1 MQLANVREQPK
12 GPAYLYTALTTVVFI
27 IIGAIALNAAQ
38 PPAPTVAEFAPQAL
52 EQIKDAPDE
61 QTSSRGPGGQGQG
74 TSGDDDAPLSDLRSP
89 PPSPPPILKP
99 RIKGNCYKDEYGFE
113 HQTEDPQSPPC
124 IAYWDPEKN
133 DNGGA
138 TSFGVTENEII
149 VAWPY
154 TIEKQNDTIN
164 LAAYFNRRYE
174 FYGRKIVLKLFDPT
188 GGVWGGISPAD
199 MRKDAVSVKE
209 EWKAFASLAYVPRG
223 GAEHH
228 YYDALAEYGIIGV
241 DSHASNRTEAH
252 YTKFA
257 PYQWSYLPAFDV
269 MMRNYAEFICKSFAG
284 KPPRYAGEGIRQKTS
299 NRVFGLTYV
308 RTADGSIPDKEIL
321 RTALRD
327 GCGIEVAA
335 DIEYSNARQVIGQFV
350 SKQVTSVICLCGA
363 GYYTDGLMPEATN
376 QLFFPE
382 WLASSYHY
390 QDYDSVGQN
399 YPPEHADHV
408 MGITFHNKWL
418 PQKDMPWYQAIKEA
432 DPYYETGDDGWASA
446 AYERYYEL
454 LVLASGIQMAG
465 PNLTPKTFEQGLF
478 KARFSAAGSGYEPLW
493 YPGGGFGPGD
503 HSMVDDAAMIWYSPT
518 ADSYTTNVRKGSFC
532 YIRRG
537 QRYGFGQWP
546 AEDPPFFQN
555 PCK

>member
-1 MQLANVREQPK
+1 MQLAQVREQPK
-12 GPAYLYTALTTVVFI
+12 GPAYLYTALTTVVFV

-74 TSGDDDAPLSDLRSP
+74 TRGDDDNPLSDLRSP
-89 PPSPPPILKP
+89 SPSPLPSLIP
-99 RIKGNCYKDEYGFE
+99 RTRGSCHKDRYGVPR
-113 HQTEDPQSPPC
+113 QTEDPQSPPC
-124 IAYWDPEKN
+124 AVYWDPEQ

-138 TSFGVTENEII
+138 TSFGVSENEII

-154 TIEKQNDTIN
+154 SIEKQNDTIN

-174 FYGRKIVLKLFDPT
+174 FYGRKISLKLFDPA
-188 GGVWGGISPAD
+188 GGVFGQATAAD
-199 MRKDAVSVKE
+199 MEKDAVKVRGE
-209 EWKAFASLAYVPRG
+209 IKAFASLAYIPRQG
-223 GAEHH
+223 GERH
-228 YYDALAEYGIIGV
+228 YYDALARRGVLSV
-241 DSHASNRTEAH
+241 DSHAPLRTEA
-252 YTKFA
+252 YLNNFS
-257 PYQWSYLPAFDV
+257 PYEWSYLPSFDV
-269 MMRNYAEFICKSFAG
+269 MMRNFGEWICKSLEG
-284 KPPRYAGEGIRQKTS
+284 KPPRYAGEGINKRTAP
-299 NRVFGLTYV
+299 RTFGLTYA
-308 RTADGSIPDKEIL
+308 RTSDGSVPDHTIL
-321 RTALRD
+321 ETALRN
-327 GCGIEVAA
+327 GCGATPAVTVEF
-335 DIEYSNARQVIGQFV
+335 SSSKQVIAQFV
-350 SKQVTSVICLCGA
+350 SKGVSTVICLCSG
-363 GYYTDGLMPEATN
+363 GIYTDGLMPEATN

-382 WLASSYHY
+382 WLVSSYHY

-399 YPPEHADHV
+399 YPTEHADHIL
-408 MGITFHNKWL
+408 GITFHNKWL

-465 PNLTPKTFEQGLF
+465 PNLTPQSFREGLF
-478 KARFSAAGSGYEPLW
+478 KARFSAPGSGYEPLW

-532 YIRRG
+532 YIGRG
-537 QRYGFGQWP
+537 KRYGFGQWP
-546 AEDPPFFQN
+546 VGDPAFFQN